1 MTSDTILKHE
11 YQYLTHFFNITNKI
25 VNDHWSYN
33 HTYVSGNIYK

>member
-11 YQYLTHFFNITNKI
+11 YQYLTHFFNIANKI
-25 VNDHWSYN
+25 DHWSYN